1 MALKDNLTYVRHSMA
16 SLYIVYIYLILSQ
29 SNENLKSK
37 IPRRQNIFKIRSD
50 NSGNKD
56 KFDIRR
62 TYMDNCS
69 LSWLGIGISIK
80 SDGVQ
85 LVFWSKGQCM

>member
-1 MALKDNLTYVRHSMA
+1 VDSIPGQVKPKTIKLTFAASLISTHYKGIRADRFVQNQETYLRHSMA
-16 SLYIVYIYLILSQ
+16 SVYILYIYLILSQ

-62 TYMDNCS
+62 T
-69 LSWLGIGISIK
+69 
-80 SDGVQ
+80 
-85 LVFWSKGQCM
+85 